1 MTDTELAI
9 LMDAGLSTDARIVAL
24 AILQRG
30 DGWHEVSRDDAC
42 DLLSNEASPDRAR
55 RAIHQLERRGTLERR
70 AGGRGHADSFKIK
83 SMENPHPKIKGTDS
97 AHPKTVKGTDSA
109 HPKATVVEDDD
120 EVRPPIVPLA
130 ELEPR
135 TEAVVDLLNG
145 CRGAIRDY
153 LLAHVP
159 SPDRRYSYAQ
169 TVRSWMDGADPS
181 VWRLPDG
188 GSLPKPERAAALAA
202 ALNEMA
208 AGEERKMKRPVG
220 DPANLKTKL
229 NINLK
234 QRQAH
239 ERPTAA
245 PHGGRP
251 AAASRATAGGPGH
264 NPERRLGWGDL
275 DVA

>member
-9 LMDAGLSTDARIVAL
+9 LTDASLSTDARIVAL
-24 AILQRG
+24 VLLQRG
-30 DGWHEVSRDDAC
+30 DGWHEVSSDVAC
-42 DLLSNEASPDRAR
+42 DMLSNEATPDRAR

-70 AGGRGHADSFKIK
+70 AGGRGHADSFRIK
-83 SMENPHPKIKGTDS
+83 VTENPQPKIKVTDFPQ
-97 AHPKTVKGTDSA
+97 PKTVKVTDSTQ
-109 HPKATVVEDDD
+109 PKATVVEDDD

-130 ELEPR
+130 GLEPR
-135 TEAVVDLLNG
+135 TEAVVALLNG
-145 CRGAIRDY
+145 CRGAVRDY
-153 LLAHVP
+153 LIAHVP
-159 SPDRRYSYAQ
+159 SAPRQYAYAQ
-169 TVRSWMDGADPS
+169 TVRSWMDDADPS

-188 GSLPKPERAAALAA
+188 SSLPKPERAKALAA

-239 ERPTAA
+239 ERSPASTHGGRTAA
-245 PHGGRP
+245 PGRAVTP
-251 AAASRATAGGPGH
+251 GPGH
-264 NPERRLGWGDL
+264 NPERRHGWGDL
-275 DVA
+275 D